1 MDIFV
6 KGLSESVTSSQLKE
20 LFSMYGKVLSSR
32 IIVDHETQVS
42 RGFGFVKMPIES
54 ESKLAIRRINGS
66 ELEGNI
72 LIAKEARPKVAN
84 PGNFNSPRD
93 SIFPRSFK
101 PPKALSARAEFKDY
115 D

>member
-6 KGLSESVTSSQLKE
+6 KGLAESVTSSQLKE

-42 RGFGFVKMPIES
+42 RGFGFVKMPIEP
-54 ESKLAIRRINGS
+54 EAKLAMRRISGS

-72 LIAKEARPKVAN
+72 LTAKVEN

-93 SIFPRSFK
+93 SILPRSFK
-101 PPKALSARAEFKDY
+101 PPKELSSRVAFKDY
-115 D
+115 N

>member
-6 KGLSESVTSSQLKE
+6 KGLAESVTSSQLKE

-54 ESKLAIRRINGS
+54 EAKLAMRRISGS

-72 LIAKEARPKVAN
+72 LKAKVAN
-84 PGNFNSPRD
+84 TGNFNSPRD
-93 SIFPRSFK
+93 SILPRSFK
-101 PPKALSARAEFKDY
+101 PPKELSSRAAFKDY